1 MIIDWSPPI
10 IKEMKLKR
18 FCFVTLIRRKL
29 NKLGVYSLGFY
40 FYLTIIIGCS
50 LLYYG
55 YVKKIDNE
63 LKMKEIELE
72 EKKLELEM
80 KKLDQGNKNSFL

>member
-1 MIIDWSPPI
+1 
-10 IKEMKLKR
+10 
-18 FCFVTLIRRKL
+18 
-29 NKLGVYSLGFY
+29 LGFI

-80 KKLDQGNKNSFL
+80 KKLDQDNKNSFL